1 MKKLFTVYAA
11 VLLAVSAAAF
21 AACAPRTP
29 ATVTL
34 GENAV
39 LITPSSE
46 VLGITAETTLAD
58 YMDELVSR
66 NELEYQAADG
76 MITSINGKAQEGS
89 SYWMLYTDDAENS
102 NADWGTAEYE
112 GKTYL
117 SATLGYGLLPIKEGC
132 TYIWLYQTF

>member
-1 MKKLFTVYAA
+1 MKKLFTVFAA

-66 NELEYQAADG
+66 NELEYEAADG
-76 MITSINGKAQEGS
+76 MITSINGRYDKNGS
-89 SYWMLYTDDAENS
+89 AIVDVTVSLLSRQDVEVLI
-102 NADWGTAEYE
+102 
-112 GKTYL
+112 GKIRAHAKIL
-117 SATLGYGLLPIKEGC
+117 DVRRMAN
-132 TYIWLYQTF
+132 